1 MLNVRLGFLPAGSA
15 GTPKEECLLINKRK
29 RCPAR
34 KDLLEGTL
42 LEDVAYA
49 WYLALGL
56 NLHSLREWLL
66 INTRHF

>member
-1 MLNVRLGFLPAGSA
+1 MLGSCPQAHLHFLR
-15 GTPKEECLLINKRK
+15 ECLLINKKK

-42 LEDVAYA
+42 LEDVAYT